1 MKAMAEGMVFDIQHF
16 AVHDGP
22 GIRTLVFLKGCPL
35 SCPWC
40 CNPESRSFR
49 SQLRHSA
56 FRCRSCGA
64 CTHACPTGAARLG
77 ESGPSFDRAI
87 CHQCETW
94 ACVDAC
100 PQGALAKVGRLMTV
114 PEVMAHIEA
123 DRAFYE
129 NSGGGATFSG
139 GEPLAQPEFLFEVLS
154 ACRASSIST
163 AVETCGYAPPEV
175 LEQVASLVDHFYFD
189 LKILDPAAHEA
200 LLGRTNGPIMDS
212 LQFLAM
218 TCPEK
223 MTIRVPV
230 VPGCTDSSDNLQG
243 IAQLMGFLGLSRME
257 LEPYHPFGR
266 SKAHSFGMAGPL
278 PPDLASPSPTH
289 LRELALALSSTV
301 LACTVAGE

>member
-1 MKAMAEGMVFDIQHF
+1 MRAMAEGMVFDIQHF

-49 SQLRHSA
+49 PQLRHSA

-64 CTHACPTGAARLG
+64 CAHACRAGAVRLK
-77 ESGPSFDRAI
+77 EEGPSFDRAV
-87 CHQCETW
+87 CRQCETW
-94 ACVDAC
+94 GCVDAC
-100 PQGALAKVGRLMTV
+100 PQGALAKAGRLMAV

-123 DRAFYE
+123 DRSFYE

-154 ACRASSIST
+154 ACRSSSIST

-189 LKILDPAAHEA
+189 LKVLDPVAHES

-212 LQFLAM
+212 LQYLAM
-218 TCPEK
+218 VSPDK
-223 MTIRVPV
+223 ITIRVPV
-230 VPGCTDSSDNLQG
+230 VPGYTDSPDNLQG
-243 IAQLMGFLGLSRME
+243 IAGLLAFLGLSRME

-266 SKAHSFGMAGPL
+266 SKALSFGMADLL
-278 PPDLASPSPTH
+278 PPDLAPSSPAH
-289 LRELALALSSTV
+289 LRELAAGLSTPF